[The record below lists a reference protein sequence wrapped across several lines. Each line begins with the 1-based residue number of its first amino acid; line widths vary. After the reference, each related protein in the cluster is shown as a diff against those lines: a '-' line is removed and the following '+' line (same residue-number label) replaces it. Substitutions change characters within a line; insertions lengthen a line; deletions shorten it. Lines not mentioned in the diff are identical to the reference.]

1 MEIYNSYGEPVGLN
15 VEVGEDG
22 VRSFNISLM
31 NFTLKKANSEIM
43 DDSDMK
49 RFIKK

>member
-15 VEVGEDG
+15 IEVGEDG

-31 NFTLKKANSEIM
+31 NFTLKKADSEVM
-43 DDSDMK
+43 SESEMK
-49 RFIKK
+49 SFIRK